1 MFTAA
6 SGITETYVQNADTKM
21 GFMPLPAREAGLKRS
36 LMTGE
41 HFAVGMSKTT
51 KHPEEVKQFMEFLA
65 REDICSYLATKCGM
79 PSGLDNV
86 VSDTGR
92 LAPFYDK
99 YANDSSILNI
109 PYFDRKYLPSGM
121 WNDLC
126 VTGAAIVSGQ
136 ADSLTVAVDQ
146 MKTSYEEKKAQE

>member
-1 MFTAA
+1 
-6 SGITETYVQNADTKM
+6 M
-21 GFMPLPAREAGLKRS
+21 GFMPLPAREEGLKQS

-65 REDICSYLATKCGM
+65 REDISSYLATKCGM

-92 LAPFYDK
+92 LAPYYDK
-99 YANDSSILNI
+99 YSNDSSILNI

>member
-6 SGITETYVQNADTKM
+6 SGITETYVQNPDTEM
-21 GFMPLPAREAGLKRS
+21 GFIPMPAREDGLRRS

-41 HFAVGMSKTT
+41 HFAVGMSNST
-51 KHPEEVKQFMEFLA
+51 KYPEEAKMFMEFLA

-86 VSDTGR
+86 TSDTGR

-99 YANDSSILNI
+99 YANDSAILNI

-126 VTGAAIVSGQ
+126 VTGGTLLSNQ
-136 ADSLTVAVDQ
+136 ADAKATVIEQ
-146 MKTSYEEKKAQE
+146 MRTSYEEKKAQE